1 MTDTKM
7 PNRETFTKKPGA
19 LSACRDGDD
28 LAFVGGAAEQ
38 RGNVVRHLGEGLAA
52 QLPRLVEVIAP
63 LQSGALMADGQ
74 FADVVRDAEARRRA
88 AAMSPMPSSPGSF
101 LTFQ

>member
-1 MTDTKM
+1 
-7 PNRETFTKKPGA
+7 
-19 LSACRDGDD
+19 
-28 LAFVGGAAEQ
+28 
-38 RGNVVRHLGEGLAA
+38 
-52 QLPRLVEVIAP
+52 
-63 LQSGALMADGQ
+63 MADGQ